1 MAGSRHPMSMPERPS
16 KVDALALDAA
26 ERAAYELV
34 VDLPTAPLA
43 ELVARWSRTEP
54 LDAVLLRLEERGL
67 VSCAASE
74 VPRYTAVAPGVA
86 FEGLLL
92 DLEEQLDAAR
102 RRLSALDRQYRAQR
116 DATVVEVVTGRRAIE
131 QRLGQVRRR
140 ARREIC
146 SLCPG
151 SCLAL
156 GPSEPLGRDL
166 GCRTIYDQP
175 ALSQPGSLSTVEELA
190 LAGQQSR
197 VLPHLPLRLHLADN
211 QLALV
216 QHTEPGHTE
225 SAMLIR
231 PSALLDALG
240 KLFDMLW
247 QRALPLQPAG
257 RPGLEHGQS
266 TNATQ
271 QHLVTLLLS
280 GLTDEAIARHLG
292 LSYRTVQR
300 RVADLMAELGAHT
313 RFQAGA
319 QAALRGYP
327 QAPR

>member
-1 MAGSRHPMSMPERPS
+1 MD
-16 KVDALALDAA
+16 VLALDAA
-26 ERAAYELV
+26 ERAAYELL
-34 VDLPTAPLA
+34 VDLPSSTLDELA
-43 ELVARWSRTEP
+43 GRWDRTEP
-54 LDAVLLRLEERGL
+54 LEAALLRLEERGL
-67 VSCAASE
+67 VSCAAGPL
-74 VPRYTAVAPGVA
+74 PRYTAVAPGVA

-116 DATVVEVVTGRRAIE
+116 DATIVEVVSGRRAVE

-146 SLCPG
+146 SLSPG
-151 SCLAL
+151 SCLAP
-156 GPSEPLGRDL
+156 GPMEPLRPDL
-166 GCRTIYDQP
+166 DCRTIYDRP
-175 ALSQPGSLSTVEELA
+175 SLSQPGILSAVRELA

-197 VLPHLPLRLHLADN
+197 VLAHLPLRLHLADN
-211 QLALV
+211 QFALV
-216 QHTEPGHTE
+216 QLTEPGHAE

-240 KLFDMLW
+240 KLFEMLW
-247 QRALPLQPAG
+247 QRALPLEPALDDAGPG
-257 RPGLEHGQS
+257 RGRS
-266 TNATQ
+266 ANATQ

-292 LSYRTVQR
+292 VSYRTVQR

>member
-92 DLEEQLDAAR
+92 DLEEQIDAAR

-151 SCLAL
+151 S
-156 GPSEPLGRDL
+156 
-166 GCRTIYDQP
+166 
-175 ALSQPGSLSTVEELA
+175 
-190 LAGQQSR
+190 
-197 VLPHLPLRLHLADN
+197 
-211 QLALV
+211 
-216 QHTEPGHTE
+216 
-225 SAMLIR
+225 
-231 PSALLDALG
+231 
-240 KLFDMLW
+240 
-247 QRALPLQPAG
+247 
-257 RPGLEHGQS
+257 
-266 TNATQ
+266 
-271 QHLVTLLLS
+271 
-280 GLTDEAIARHLG
+280 
-292 LSYRTVQR
+292 
-300 RVADLMAELGAHT
+300 
-313 RFQAGA
+313 
-319 QAALRGYP
+319 
-327 QAPR
+327 